1 MKKLEKKA
9 VDKSVIVIENGYKF
23 LFVAFSQ
30 RSKIFLGEENCDIP
44 EWYVFD
50 SSAGGGGMI
59 AFDVT
64 HSAVVSTSTP
74 KAIRVVFSSGVVMTV
89 SDIWKMKNGYVVKPL
104 GHAPLQHLNSGGYVL
119 ATLGTYPDYRIID
132 AEGDCVLAKEN
143 NDSDKIYVLSE
154 EGKVASFEGKYVT
167 ARITLPVIS
176 AYYAKN
182 PKTGD
187 LFLPDG
193 TLLKENVQLP

>member
-1 MKKLEKKA
+1 MNG
-9 VDKSVIVIENGYKF
+9 SVISVENGCKF
-23 LFVAFSQ
+23 LVLEGL
-30 RSKIFLGEENCDIP
+30 KIFLGDENCDVP
-44 EWYVFD
+44 EWCVSD
-50 SSAGGGGMI
+50 ICEGEGMI
-59 AFDVT
+59 AFAMT